1 MLAKIKEN
9 QFIERWKDTPFA
21 NILDISWDI
30 PNRPTALPERFLA
43 LPDNAIVLSIYNG
56 VADKSWVDHKA
67 IPHWVDVR
75 FEHSMLDIRLHK
87 TVDEE
92 SLQPIVIHH
101 HSEAKEPLHIESK
114 VTIRADKGAKA
125 SLLFLETGNGTYLST
140 PEVFLDVSREAD
152 IEWVHVSRNSSDSFA
167 MIDFTSFQDEESE
180 FHAVSYQSQG
190 KLSRSNLRMDVR
202 GSHTETNFY
211 GLNLGKEEQH
221 MAYVVDMNHLTPQC
235 ESNQQIKNIVKDR
248 AMALFDGKIYI
259 YPDSQEINA
268 DQMTRSIVLNDG
280 ARVQTNP
287 RLEIYADD
295 VLCTH
300 GAAIGAIDH
309 DQMFYMQ
316 SRGLSELEARKLL
329 MRAYAAEVVESIRNE
344 SIRTWLEAIL
354 DEDILTLL

>member
-9 QFIERWKDTPFA
+9 QSIERWKDTPFK
-21 NILDISWDI
+21 NILAINWDS
-30 PNRPTALPERFLA
+30 PEKPQALPDLTLALPEK
-43 LPDNAIVLSIYNG
+43 AIHFFVYNG
-56 VADKSWVDHKA
+56 VANKAWVDHKA

-75 FEHSMLDIRLHK
+75 FEHNMLDIRLHK
-87 TVDEE
+87 TEGDEA
-92 SLQPIVIHH
+92 LTPIIIHH
-101 HSEAKEPLHIESK
+101 HSEANQPLHIESK
-114 VTIRADKGAKA
+114 LTIRADKGAEA
-125 SLLFLETGNGTYLST
+125 SLLFLETGEGPYLST
-140 PEVFLDVSREAD
+140 PEVFIDISRDAD
-152 IEWVHVSRNSSDSFA
+152 IEWVHASLNSDESFA
-167 MIDFTSFQDEESE
+167 MIDFTSFQDEKSE
-180 FHAVSYQSQG
+180 FHAVSYQSRG

-202 GSHTETNFY
+202 GSHTETNFH

-221 MAYVVDMNHLTPQC
+221 LAYVVDMNHLTPQC

-268 DQMTRSIVLNDG
+268 DQMTRSIVLSDG

-329 MRAYAAEVVESIRNE
+329 MRAYAAEVVESIRND